1 MSDPIKDLK
10 EAGRA
15 EIERERNRR
24 VGGCALALLVTL
36 ILVASYFVTKLVAQ
50 SWMREVLEAGQ

>member
-1 MSDPIKDLK
+1 MKSIDQVKDA
-10 EAGRA
+10 ERRA
-15 EIERERNRR
+15 LEKTL
-24 VGGCALALLVTL
+24 GGYLLALLVTL